1 MSLPSSLLRTSFR
14 CPSSLPHARFSLKCL
29 NTRVRKLAT
38 QRDNV
43 NLDTQRSPLSQS
55 LDTGRSRSSARPES
69 IGPFQ
74 LGISQQALR
83 SGEKA
88 KKWSELST
96 GGKVVRTASQTKNLA
111 VILIGAGLASL
122 LIYTI
127 TSEMY
132 SSNSPTNLFKDAC
145 ERIKR
150 NPRARHN
157 VPVFKYLNGP
167 LTFHNNPPSLVRPR
181 HRNRHVTSQI
191 FVDAHGHEHMI
202 MTFYIQGRLEGSTP
216 LPSEIGYY
224 EAFSHWIQEKA
235 VHIPELS
242 LDEAIGW
249 TKDRAESMWERS
261 KQTFKYLSGAPVSAP
276 PLPSP
281 TEQDKQTGKRE
292 QEKSWSFAGM
302 FSSLKGPQV
311 GSEPFTSSRVDNRTF
326 TEGEVHADLVRN
338 SDGYFV
344 FRYLLVDIPNTRD
357 SNPVRVFVERGPG
370 VRDNEPVMR
379 WNAH

>member
-1 MSLPSSLLRTSFR
+1 MSVSSSLLRTSLR
-14 CPSSLPHARFSLKCL
+14 CSRSFARAGSPLKCL
-29 NTRVRKLAT
+29 SPRIRKLT
-38 QRDNV
+38 THRGNI
-43 NLDTQRSPLSQS
+43 NLDNQQSPLSQS
-55 LDTGRSRSSARPES
+55 LDTGRTRSSARPES
-69 IGPFQ
+69 VGPFQ

-83 SGEKA
+83 NGEKA

-111 VILIGAGLASL
+111 VILVGASLASL

-150 NPRARHN
+150 NPRACHN
-157 VPVFKYLNGP
+157 TSEVHKYLNGP
-167 LTFHNNPPSLVRPR
+167 LTFYNNPPSLVRPR

-202 MTFYIQGRLEGSTP
+202 MTFYIQGRPEGAAP
-216 LPSEIGYY
+216 LPSEVGYY
-224 EAFSHWIQEKA
+224 EAFSHWMQEKA
-235 VHIPELS
+235 AHLPELS
-242 LDEAIGW
+242 LDEAIAW
-249 TKDRAESMWERS
+249 TKDRAESLWEQS

-281 TEQDKQTGKRE
+281 AEREKQAEKRE
-292 QEKSWSFAGM
+292 QEKTWSITGM
-302 FSSLKGPQV
+302 FSSLKGSR
-311 GSEPFTSSRVDNRTF
+311 GSDSFTSSKVDNRTF

-344 FRYLLVDIPNTRD
+344 FRYLLVDIPNSRD
-357 SNPVRVFVERGPG
+357 TNPVRVFVERGPG

-379 WNAH
+379 WIAH